1 MCGQVKWFLHPMA
14 GLEGASCTLELKI
27 PSRDLLFSFLNSPS
41 FLFAVQGFAFPS
53 DVIRRHFPV
62 FFLVFLGIC
71 FSKSCDLTMYV
82 EFRRNSPLFLF
93 AVQGFAFP
101 CDIIHRL
108 FPVLSAIPCTRYGLC
123 IRSAV
128 QATWA
133 SCRTLEGTRLSLCS
147 CLKRGILSHN
157 GRQLG

>member
-1 MCGQVKWFLHPMA
+1 MA

-108 FPVLSAIPCTRYGLC
+108 FPVYRQFLARDTGF
-123 IRSAV
+123 
-128 QATWA
+128 A
-133 SCRTLEGTRLSLCS
+133 SGARCRLPGPRV
-147 CLKRGILSHN
+147 
-157 GRQLG
+157 GRWREQG